1 MNALFFNIT
10 EAQYEAMMNT
20 LADTGAAAIEELTAN
35 TSDEVQERIIEQ
47 TKHQGWKEVW
57 VDQLEAE

>member
-10 EAQYEAMMNT
+10 EQQYSEIIA
-20 LADTGAAAIEELTAN
+20 LLEDRKVAAIEELTAN